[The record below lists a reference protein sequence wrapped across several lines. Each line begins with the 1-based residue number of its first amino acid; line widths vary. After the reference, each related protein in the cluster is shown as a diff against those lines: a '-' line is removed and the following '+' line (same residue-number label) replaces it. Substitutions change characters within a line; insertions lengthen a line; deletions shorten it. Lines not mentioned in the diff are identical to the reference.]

1 MCSPLLSS
9 PPQISCGAT
18 KLADTLRLISGNRAK
33 AGSTCWQ
40 AWWNPLVDDQPPAVN
55 PTEVAT
61 LVDAVL
67 IRFLDDKDHLSPAF
81 ELTYFSDQLRSLLA
95 AGGKRFRP
103 LMCVTGWTAV
113 EGAAPSD
120 IVYRVA
126 ASLELF
132 HCFALIHDDVMDHS
146 DTRRGRPT
154 AHHALAARHRD
165 HANPAELGVNAAILL
180 GDLALGWSY
189 DLLVGPPSPTVE
201 QLARMQPTWDALR
214 TETLIGQYLDLAA
227 SGRRTPD
234 LDTAW
239 RIIRYKTAKYTIERP
254 LHLGANLAGGTT
266 QQLRALSDYAVP
278 LGEAFQLRDD
288 LLGVFGN
295 PHDTGKSVE
304 DDLRSAKHTVLI
316 ATALQRAT
324 PTQRRVL
331 DELLGKPDLT
341 EDQYDQIRAVLTA
354 TGAVATV
361 EQLIATR
368 CESAAQALHTD
379 HLHPAAVAI
388 LHQFAAAATSR
399 AG

>member
-1 MCSPLLSS
+1 MNPNEV
-9 PPQISCGAT
+9 GA
-18 KLADTLRLISGNRAK
+18 
-33 AGSTCWQ
+33 
-40 AWWNPLVDDQPPAVN
+40 V
-55 PTEVAT
+55 
-61 LVDAVL
+61 VDAVL
-67 IRFLDDKDHLSPAF
+67 TGFLDDKDHRSPAV
-81 ELTYFSDQLRSLLA
+81 ELLYFSGQLRGLLS

-103 LMCVTGWTAV
+103 LMCVTGWSAV
-113 EGAAPSD
+113 DGGPPSD

-189 DLLVGPPSPTVE
+189 DLQVGPPSPTTE

-227 SGRRTPD
+227 SGRRTAD

-254 LHLGANLAGGTT
+254 LHLGADLAGGSA

-295 PHDTGKSVE
+295 SDRTGKSIE
-304 DDLRSAKHTVLI
+304 DDLSSAKHTVLI

-324 PTQRRVL
+324 PTQRRIL
-331 DELLGKPDLT
+331 HRLLGKPDLT
-341 EDQYDQIRAVLTA
+341 EDQCDQIRAVLTV

-368 CESAAQALHTD
+368 CDAAAQALHTD
-379 HLHPAAVAI
+379 HLHPAAVAV

-399 AG
+399 AV

>member
-1 MCSPLLSS
+1 M
-9 PPQISCGAT
+9 
-18 KLADTLRLISGNRAK
+18 
-33 AGSTCWQ
+33 
-40 AWWNPLVDDQPPAVN
+40 VDDQTPVD
-55 PTEVAT
+55 PTEVGA
-61 LVDAVL
+61 VVEAVL
-67 IRFLDDKDHLSPAF
+67 TRFLDDKDHLSPAV
-81 ELTYFSDQLRSLLA
+81 ELTYFSEQLRSLLA

-103 LMCVTGWTAV
+103 LMCVTGWSAV
-113 EGAAPSD
+113 DGGVPSD

-146 DTRRGRPT
+146 ETRRGRPT

-165 HANPAELGVNAAILL
+165 HPNPAELGVNAAILL

-189 DLLVGPPSPTVE
+189 DLLVGPPSPTVA
-201 QLARMQPTWDALR
+201 QLARMQPTLDALR
-214 TETLIGQYLDLAA
+214 TETLIGQYLDLSAA
-227 SGRRTPD
+227 GRHTAD

-254 LHLGANLAGGTT
+254 LHLGANLAGGTA

-295 PHDTGKSVE
+295 PNETGKSVE

-324 PTQRRVL
+324 PSQRRVL
-331 DELLGKPDLT
+331 GQLLGKPDLT
-341 EDQYDQIRAVLTA
+341 EDQCDQIRAVLTA

-368 CESAAQALHTD
+368 CESAAQALHTA
-379 HLHPAAVAI
+379 HLHPTAVAV
-388 LHQFAAAATSR
+388 LQQFAAAATTR
-399 AG
+399 AV